1 MKIVGH
7 HACANKGENPQ
18 VIELQGPFFSKHV
31 EGNTKQYKFLGSGYY
46 FWDNNR
52 GRAHVHGLTNYRRE
66 YHIFEGEI
74 VIEEDTFLDL
84 AGNRIDMLHFQELMK
99 RLHQEIEESKTW
111 GIAQF
116 IAFFQ
121 KKKLFPYR
129 AIRAID
135 TNSNPKAG
143 RDSVHFVPDRTN
155 FINLNPIFIL
165 CLLDTKTDMLIS
177 FKHLVTFPTNG

>member
-18 VIELQGPFFSKHV
+18 VIEFQGPFFSEHV
-31 EGNTKQYKFLGSGYY
+31 EGNSRQYKFLGSGYY
-46 FWDNNR
+46 FWDNNK
-52 GRAHVHGLTNYRRE
+52 GMAHAHGQANYRRK

-84 AGNRIDMLHFQELMK
+84 AGNRIDMLHFQELMA
-99 RLHQEIEESKTW
+99 RLHQEIKESKTW

-121 KKKLFPYR
+121 KKNLFPYR
-129 AIRAID
+129 AIRAVD
-135 TNSNPKAG
+135 TNSKPKEK
-143 RDSVHFVPDRTN
+143 DLVFFVPDRTN
-155 FINLNPIFIL
+155 IINLNPIFIL

-177 FKHLVTFPTNG
+177 FKHLVTFPNNG